1 MCYHLLLILMCNC
14 LWGLL
19 PTNPLLW
26 QRAFTSYEI
35 AELLSLCTPHFALQP
50 VEQAQKSVQSNSGA
64 TLDLTPLK
72 AAQRD
77 KALPQT
83 TDGLF
88 RVIRYNESTSQHPC
102 SHKKCGKK
110 MKQYSI
116 CVSFQCL
123 QQRRQADKPLVCQ
136 LYCCLNLVCLNGARN
151 TFTNALPKFNN
162 RFDHVAAHLTP
173 EERASI
179 DACIQTVSPSKRSY
193 TTPNPSPA
201 KRGRPS
207 SSKTK
212 ET

>member
-1 MCYHLLLILMCNC
+1 MCYHLLLILMCKF

-19 PTNPLLW
+19 SSNPLLW

-35 AELLSLCTPHFALQP
+35 AELLSVCTPHFASQP
-50 VEQAQKSVQSNSGA
+50 VRQAQKSIESDGHA
-64 TLDLTPLK
+64 DLELTPLK

-77 KALPQT
+77 KALPQS

-88 RVIRYNESTSQHPC
+88 RVVRYKEPTAQSQC
-102 SHKKCGKK
+102 SNKKCSKK

-123 QQRRQADKPLVCQ
+123 QQRRQAEKARVCQ
-136 LYCCLNLVCLNGARN
+136 LYCCLDLKCLNGARN
-151 TFTNALPKFNN
+151 MFTDALPKFNN
-162 RFDHVAAHLTP
+162 RFDHIPEQLST

-179 DACIQTVSPSKRSY
+179 NACIQTVSPSPSKRSI
-193 TTPNPSPA
+193 TTPNQSPA

-207 SSKTK
+207 PT
-212 ET
+212 